1 LANGA
6 ISFELP
12 KRAAERRS
20 SLALGHALEPKRTDA
35 STVPVRAEFCNSDP
49 RIACAPRANSRHIP
63 VASQLCNDRPDAP
76 SNRKG
81 ASGGASMSAK
91 VLIVEDDKLTALGIA
106 EVVTLAG
113 YDVIGS
119 VSSVSEAVDRASV
132 VYPDIAVFDIRLA
145 GRRDG
150 VEGAAIL
157 KEMGGAEVVFVSA
170 EQDGETLERA
180 RAIEPIALL
189 LKPCHPRELLCAM
202 QNAAGPKRPLPIC
215 GWI

>member
-1 LANGA
+1 M
-6 ISFELP
+6 P
-12 KRAAERRS
+12 
-20 SLALGHALEPKRTDA
+20 
-35 STVPVRAEFCNSDP
+35 
-49 RIACAPRANSRHIP
+49 
-63 VASQLCNDRPDAP
+63 
-76 SNRKG
+76 
-81 ASGGASMSAK
+81 AK

-119 VSSVSEAVDRASV
+119 VSSVSEAVDRACV

-180 RAIEPIALL
+180 RAVQPVALL
-189 LKPCHPRELLCAM
+189 LQPCHPRRVGSLFHWLAYRPDQPQLTDGHAIDGSADEQLAGRVDRLIDRVRTADAGQPEIEHLHPPVARHHDVRRFEIAVCDLFLMRRAQRVGKWHRQLEELLQRHSA
-202 QNAAGPKRPLPIC
+202 
-215 GWI
+215 